1 MHPPRI
7 ILRCFGGLPSIRLS
21 PHPAGLAAMLA
32 AAFFTLASG
41 LARAEVLI
49 TVNKSTQRMTVD
61 VDGVTRW
68 NWPVST
74 GRPGYDTP
82 NGHYTAFRMEA
93 DHYSKEWDDAPM
105 PHSIFFTK
113 VGHAIHGYLDTRHI
127 GSPASHGC
135 VRLDDA
141 NAAKLYQ
148 VVADE
153 GVEKAKVVI
162 TGEVEAALSRGK
174 SSKEAAA
181 EDASDKAGA
190 ADTSKSRS
198 RQVRRPRAKLNIV
211 PAFIIRRIPLT
222 MVTRSNTS
230 PIPIVPPNPISMDS
244 DEASICRYLS
254 SDWSKFATS
263 RFWPAFIAGQSRFR
277 RSLICNFNPG
287 KPAIS
292 TAAFDKS
299 SRQFDV
305 SADAEDGSRHER

>member
-1 MHPPRI
+1 MHTPRI
-7 ILRCFGGLPSIRLS
+7 LLRCFGGLPSIRLS

-32 AAFFTLASG
+32 VAFFGLASG

-49 TVNKSTQRMTVD
+49 TVDKSTQRMTVD

-162 TGEVEAALSRGK
+162 TGDVEAALSRGK
-174 SSKEAAA
+174 SSREAAA
-181 EDASDKAGA
+181 DA
-190 ADTSKSRS
+190 ADNKDTGTTAAGKSRGS
-198 RQVRRPRAKLNIV
+198 RHAAASPRQVQYQPRGV
-211 PAFIIRRIPLT
+211 YY
-222 MVTRSNTS
+222 
-230 PIPIVPPNPISMDS
+230 PPNPTYYGYAQQYRPYSYRPS
-244 DEASICRYLS
+244 
-254 SDWSKFATS
+254 
-263 RFWPAFIAGQSRFR
+263 QSYQYGF
-277 RSLICNFNPG
+277 
-287 KPAIS
+287 
-292 TAAFDKS
+292 
-299 SRQFDV
+299 
-305 SADAEDGSRHER
+305 